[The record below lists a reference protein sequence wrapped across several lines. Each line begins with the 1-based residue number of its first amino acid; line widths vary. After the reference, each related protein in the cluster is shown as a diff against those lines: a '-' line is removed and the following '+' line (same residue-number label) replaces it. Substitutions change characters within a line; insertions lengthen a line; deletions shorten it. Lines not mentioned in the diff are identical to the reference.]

1 MDQHSCL
8 KEFVAYYRVSTK
20 RQGRSGLGIEAQR
33 GSVERY
39 AEQYGTLIGAFVD
52 IESGRNDERTG
63 LQQAIKLVRSRKA
76 SLLIARLDRFSRR
89 VSFIAGMMDK
99 GVPLV
104 IAEMPHASEFQLH
117 IFAALAQ
124 EERRMI
130 SLRTRAALQA
140 AKQRGVKLGS
150 TGKTRAAENKTNADA
165 KAVEMVRLLKSL
177 PPAVSL
183 SEAAYRLRRAGWSTA
198 FGRQPHPQSVKNYLT
213 RLGLRLHEIYET
225 KVI

>member
-1 MDQHSCL
+1 MNQHSCL

-20 RQGRSGLGIEAQR
+20 RQGRSGLGLEAQQA
-33 GSVERY
+33 SVERY
-39 AEQYGTLIGAFVD
+39 AEQYGALIGSFVD
-52 IESGRNDERTG
+52 IESGRNDERAG
-63 LQQAIKLVRSRKA
+63 LQQAIRLVRTRRA

-130 SLRTRAALQA
+130 SLRTRSALQA

-150 TGKTRAAENKTNADA
+150 TGKARAAENKATADVRA
-165 KAVEMVRLLKSL
+165 EEMVQLLKSL
-177 PPAVSL
+177 PQADSL
-183 SEAAYRLRRAGWSTA
+183 SEAAHRLRQSGWTTV

-213 RLGLRLHEIYET
+213 RLGLRLHEIYKTEL
-225 KVI
+225 I

>member
-20 RQGRSGLGIEAQR
+20 RQGRSGLGLEAQR
-33 GSVERY
+33 ESVERF
-39 AEQYGTLIGAFVD
+39 AEQHGALIGAFVD
-52 IESGRNDERTG
+52 IESGRKDERTG
-63 LQQAIKLVRSRKA
+63 LQQAIKLVRSRRA

-130 SLRTRAALQA
+130 SIRTRAALQA

-150 TGKTRAAENKTNADA
+150 TGKARAAENKTSADA
-165 KAVEMVRLLKSL
+165 KAKEMVQLLKSL
-177 PPAVSL
+177 PPAASL
-183 SEAAYRLRRAGWSTA
+183 SEAAYQLRQSGWSTVYH
-198 FGRQPHPQSVKNYLT
+198 RQPHPQSVKNYLT
-213 RLGLRLHEIYET
+213 RLGLTLHQIY
-225 KVI
+225 